1 MGVAATDAFDA
12 RIGDDEELSRPYSA
26 SSLKPNGS
34 NVCNCCSSPS
44 NTVFTR
50 ENRGCLLLKF
60 CVQHDVAVKDD
71 TREDNDG
78 LLGGENAKTCRSAA
92 ANNTKMPA
100 LKNNMVVANW
110 WFFFGGD
117 AILQTTT
124 SRERACTSRR

>member
-1 MGVAATDAFDA
+1 MGAAATDAFDA

-50 ENRGCLLLKF
+50 ENRGCLLLF

-71 TREDNDG
+71 TRDDTDG
-78 LLGGENAKTCRSAA
+78 LQGENAKTCRSAA
-92 ANNTKMPA
+92 ANNTTRPA
-100 LKNNMVVANW
+100 FLKNMIANW
-110 WFFFGGD
+110 WFFLVLMRYYIQHQEQHIYD
-117 AILQTTT
+117 SISTA
-124 SRERACTSRR
+124 